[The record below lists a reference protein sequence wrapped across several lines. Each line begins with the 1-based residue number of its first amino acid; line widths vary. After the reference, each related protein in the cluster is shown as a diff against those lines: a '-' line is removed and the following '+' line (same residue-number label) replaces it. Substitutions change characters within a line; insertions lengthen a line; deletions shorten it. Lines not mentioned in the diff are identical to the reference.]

1 MLKKVK
7 LIIVFFLVAISN
19 IASVDSLGKVFAQ
32 NENVEIEKEFNQ
44 VVENQLYALDF
55 SSLEQILQDAS
66 EQSQNIFGS
75 ASFFEKVNMLINGEI
90 SSDFSSIFKIIFELF
105 FDNIL
110 SILPTLCLIIAI
122 AILFSLISNLKSSS
136 NGGIKDIIHFIV
148 YGVIIIIVSSIVA
161 ECVFNTTNTLQS
173 VQTQM
178 EVIFPLLITL
188 ITAVGGVT
196 SASVFQPAIVLISNG
211 IMQLFNYVLLPL
223 FLVAFIF
230 TIANNLS
237 NNFHFSKFIET
248 SQSIFKWIVG
258 IVFSLFIAYLTIN
271 SIVAGSLD
279 GISIKTAKYT
289 MKSYVPYIGG
299 YMGDGLDIIISSSVL
314 IKNAIGACGLILLLA
329 TTILPLIKLL
339 LVVLGLKITGAILEP
354 ITDKRISSFVY
365 SIGKVLNMLIACLI
379 SITIMYFLCVGL
391 LMSVCNLF

>member
-7 LIIVFFLVAISN
+7 LILVFLLIS
-19 IASVDSLGKVFAQ
+19 ICCIS
-32 NENVEIEKEFNQ
+32 ENNRVVLAESESIESEFNQ
-44 VVENQLYALDF
+44 TVENQLYALDF
-55 SSLEQILQDAS
+55 SVIERVLENAT
-66 EQSQNIFGS
+66 ENSQNIFGS
-75 ASFFEKVNMLINGEI
+75 SSFFEKVSMLINGEI
-90 SSDFSSIFKIIFELF
+90 SNDFGSVLELIFKVF

-110 SILPTLCLIIAI
+110 EILPTLCLIIAI

-136 NGGIKDIIHFIV
+136 SGGVKDIVHFV
-148 YGVIIIIVSSIVA
+148 AYGVIIIIVSSIVS
-161 ECVFNTTNTLQS
+161 ECVINSTNTLQS
-173 VQTQM
+173 IQTQM
-178 EVIFPLLITL
+178 EVIFPILITL

-196 SASVFQPAIVLISNG
+196 SASVFQPSVILLSNG

-223 FLVAFIF
+223 FLIAFIF

-237 NNFHFSKFIET
+237 SSSHFSKFIDT
-248 SQSIFKWIVG
+248 SQSIFKWIIG

-271 SIVAGSLD
+271 SIVAGSFD

-299 YMGDGLDIIISSSVL
+299 YMGDGFDIVISSSVL
-314 IKNAIGACGLILLLA
+314 IKNAVGACGLILLLA
-329 TTILPLIKLL
+329 TTLLPLIKLM
-339 LVVLGLKITGAILEP
+339 LVIFGLKITGAVLEP

-365 SIGKVLNMLIACLI
+365 SVGKVLNMLIACLI
-379 SITIMYFLCVGL
+379 SVSIMYFLCVGL